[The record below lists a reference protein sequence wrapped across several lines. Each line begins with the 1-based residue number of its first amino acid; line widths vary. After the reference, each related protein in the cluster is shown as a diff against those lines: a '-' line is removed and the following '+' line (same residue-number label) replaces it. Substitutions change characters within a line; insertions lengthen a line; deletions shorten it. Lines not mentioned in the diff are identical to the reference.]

1 MKRTNATPPRLRAAR
16 GALARQGAC
25 KGPRVSRRDFLKGTG
40 VLVVSCSMTGIVQL
54 INPPIA
60 AADFTTLVDPSQ
72 IGSWLAIAKD
82 GSVTVFHGK
91 VDNGQGV
98 STAFR
103 QVVADELDV
112 AIDRVT
118 CIVGDTAMTVD
129 QVGASG
135 STGLKLGSPPVR
147 VACAEARMALLEMAS
162 RHFGVPVA
170 ELTVRE
176 GVISLR
182 GDAAR
187 QVSYGQLIGGRHFR
201 GNLEWNKQIGRSLAI
216 KGRAPLKSPDKF
228 TVVGQS
234 IPREDIPP
242 IIFGQE
248 HYVADLRLPG
258 MVHARSIKPPVAG
271 ARLVK
276 VDEDSIGKIPGVV
289 KVVTKGDYVGV
300 VCEREEQAVKAA
312 RQLKVAWSEPPEPSF
327 PTDWEGLHDYLRRA
341 PSRLDRTAKDE
352 GNVDEAFGRA
362 ARVVEATYET
372 PFQSHASFGP
382 GCAVARWQK
391 GEMTVWT
398 GTQKPYRQRE
408 GLVAFLE
415 LPKEKVRVIWKPG
428 PGSYG
433 RNDAGDVA
441 FEAAFLAKA
450 VGRPV
455 RLQWMRNDGIAWDP
469 KAPPSVIRL
478 RGGFDAAGNVIAY
491 DWDNRS
497 LDHQDVA
504 PAEEAPG
511 ETLIGQLLG
520 FKQATTRNRI
530 GTPDESYSFQ
540 NKRWKLH
547 AIQPLMATGSPLR
560 TAHLRLPTGSVV
572 TFAAESF
579 IDELAAAAGT
589 DPVRFR
595 LHYLTNQHQAGL
607 LKAVAEAAAWETRP
621 SPKRSARSQ
630 GGGTVTGRGIALW
643 GDAATVAE
651 VEVNLATG
659 KVRVTRFVCSHTC
672 GLIVNPDGLKNV
684 IEGNLLH
691 SMSRTL
697 YEEVRFSRSQVAS
710 KDWRTYPIA
719 TIMDVPDRIDKVL
732 INEPHL
738 PPDGAG
744 EETSAQ
750 TQPAIA
756 NAIFDATGVRMRRLP
771 FTPER
776 VQAALRAK

>member
-1 MKRTNATPPRLRAAR
+1 MKQNIKHLLSKEVA
-16 GALARQGAC
+16 G
-25 KGPRVSRRDFLKGTG
+25 KGVSRRDFIKGTG
-40 VLVVSCSMTGIVQL
+40 VLIVTCSMTGVVQMMT
-54 INPPIA
+54 PQIA
-60 AADFTTLVDPSQ
+60 SADFSSLVDPSK

-103 QVVADELDV
+103 QLIADELDV
-112 AIDRVT
+112 AIDRVR
-118 CIVGDTAMTVD
+118 CVVGDTALTVD

-135 STGLKLGSPPVR
+135 STGLKRGSPPVR

-162 RHFGVPVA
+162 QHLGAPVE
-170 ELTVRE
+170 ELTVRD
-176 GVISLR
+176 GVISVG
-182 GDAAR
+182 GDAFR
-187 QVSYGQLIGGRHFR
+187 KVSYGELIGGRNFS
-201 GNLEWNKQIGRSLAI
+201 GTLQWNKEVGGSLSV
-216 KGRAPLKSPDKF
+216 KGRAKLKSPDKF
-228 TVVGQS
+228 TVVGQP

-242 IIFGQE
+242 IVFGKD
-248 HYVADLRLPG
+248 HYTVDLRLPG

-276 VDEDSIGKIPGVV
+276 VDEGSIGKIPGVV

-300 VCEREEQAVKAA
+300 VCEREEHAVKAA
-312 RQLKVAWSEPPEPSF
+312 RQLKVTWSEPSGPSF
-327 PTDWEGLHDYLRRA
+327 PTDWEGLHNYLRRA
-341 PSRLDRTAKDE
+341 PTRFDKTAKDE
-352 GNVDEAFGRA
+352 GNVDEALKSA
-362 ARVVEATYET
+362 ARIVEVTYET

-382 GCAVARWQK
+382 GCAVAHWLN

-408 GLVAFLE
+408 GLAAFLG
-415 LPKEKVRVIWKPG
+415 LPREKVRVIWKPG

-433 RNDAGDVA
+433 RNDSGDVA
-441 FEAAFLAKA
+441 FEAAFLAKE

-469 KAPPSVIRL
+469 KAPASVIRL

-504 PAEEAPG
+504 PGEEAPG
-511 ETLIGQLLG
+511 ETLIGQFLG
-520 FKQATTRNRI
+520 FKPVTTRNRI
-530 GTPDESYSFQ
+530 GTPDESYSFP
-540 NKRWKLH
+540 NKRWNLH

-560 TAHLRLPTGSVV
+560 TTHLRLPTGSVV

-579 IDELAAAAGT
+579 IDELAASAGA
-589 DPVRFR
+589 DPVQFR
-595 LHYLTNQHQAGL
+595 LRYLTDQHEVGL

-621 SPKRSARSQ
+621 SPKPGARAQ
-630 GGGTVTGRGIALW
+630 GGGMVTGRGIALR
-643 GDAATVAE
+643 GDAVLIAE
-651 VEVNLATG
+651 VEVNLSTG

-672 GLIVNPDGLKNV
+672 GLIVNPDGLNNV

-691 SMSRTL
+691 SLSRTL
-697 YEEVRFSRSQVAS
+697 YEEVTFDRSKVTS
-710 KDWRTYPIA
+710 TNWSSYPIA
-719 TIMDVPDRIDKVL
+719 TIMDAPDRIDKVL
-732 INEPHL
+732 LNEPHL
-738 PPDGAG
+738 PPSGAG

-750 TQPAIA
+750 VQPAIA
-756 NAIFDATGVRMRRLP
+756 NAIFDATGVRMRRFP

-776 VQAALRAK
+776 VKAALLAK